1 VEFDNGEGLPNN
13 LEALGASGSEALGAE
28 LAAVYDS
35 RNNLLNATQG
45 LYLEFTYGVYEEG
58 LGSSHTFNLTRWD
71 LRYYQTLSK
80 RRKDVL
86 AFQFIGHVSSKD
98 TPLAELAFFG
108 GPEIMRGYYEGRF
121 IDRTMLAAQIE
132 YRTPLWGRFG
142 AVAFA
147 GAGNVKPELDQF
159 TIGDLDYSVGLG
171 LRFLLDRRENLNL
184 RFDWGFGE
192 EVNNY
197 YFNIAEAF

>member
-1 VEFDNGEGLPNN
+1 
-13 LEALGASGSEALGAE
+13 
-28 LAAVYDS
+28 
-35 RNNLLNATQG
+35 
-45 LYLEFTYGVYEEG
+45 
-58 LGSSHTFNLTRWD
+58 
-71 LRYYQTLSK
+71 
-80 RRKDVL
+80 
-86 AFQFIGHVSSKD
+86 
-98 TPLAELAFFG
+98 
-108 GPEIMRGYYEGRF
+108 
-121 IDRTMLAAQIE
+121 MLAAQIE